1 MNATRTVLCRKY
13 QTELEGLD
21 NPPLPGPTGEAIFES
36 VSKKA
41 WLEWQTVQTMLINE
55 QALDL
60 RDPAA
65 IDAISQRVPQ
75 HVQGVRV
82 VRLAGQDGAQVP
94 FQGDEI
100 VLYRQALSR

>member
-65 IDAISQRVPQ
+65 RAYLNEQREHFLNNESTDHAQGYVPKSP
-75 HVQGVRV
+75 
-82 VRLAGQDGAQVP
+82 D
-94 FQGDEI
+94 
-100 VLYRQALSR
+100 